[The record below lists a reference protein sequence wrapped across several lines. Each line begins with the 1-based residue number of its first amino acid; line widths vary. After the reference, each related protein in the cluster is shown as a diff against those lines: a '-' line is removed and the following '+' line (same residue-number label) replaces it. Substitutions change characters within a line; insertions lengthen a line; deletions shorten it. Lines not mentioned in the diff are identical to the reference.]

1 MSLWQMEMSGFEMET
16 PPPPR
21 HGSPGGP
28 GGSPGVPGS
37 LDSAFRHSPPGVRE
51 FRVSWHDQPVPEVTG
66 GIHEVPETPPPHQ
79 GGYGS
84 PSGSR
89 GVTPLADHE
98 SQAVAEEATLA
109 AMPGNTG
116 YVQTGSDVARME
128 RLAAGEARASKVKEK
143 RAPEAALKKLAD
155 AAEKR
160 KNDRKRDILKTGQR
174 QQLSNHKAG
183 KVSKRPAGKVC
194 KKTPEGEEEFQ
205 GSGDDFQASEVPS
218 TQSSSS
224 SCLPTAAGLSQI
236 TGKGKGRG
244 RGKGKG
250 KSQGVGKSKGKGEG
264 EGHGQDESNGRAEA
278 KAKAKATATG
288 CFFGHRPPKGAVALQ
303 AFNELVD
310 FYYTVQ
316 RQRLRLNF
324 TNEVT
329 KGRSFWD
336 EVHAAEDRP
345 AAIKA
350 WVAKHRIAPTKPAE
364 PQVADSGLVEPQG
377 PEVANQEEGKEE
389 GNDEVQ
395 QEEDDKCEEDAC
407 QAEEEAEQEGNAEG
421 EIEEEEEAWC
431 ETASAAEEEAALK
444 ILYPSENK
452 DDDEPGKDIS

>member
-66 GIHEVPETPPPHQ
+66 GIQEVPETPPPHQ
-79 GGYGS
+79 DGYGS

-160 KNDRKRDILKTGQR
+160 KNDRKRDILKVEQR

-224 SCLPTAAGLSQI
+224 SCLPTAAGLSQS
-236 TGKGKGRG
+236 TGKGKGREDQN
-244 RGKGKG
+244 RQQLL
-250 KSQGVGKSKGKGEG
+250 SQFALFKVELSVEVICFDSPTTWRPYQASSLAISMAMVCDVFEFWGSVG
-264 EGHGQDESNGRAEA
+264 
-278 KAKAKATATG
+278 
-288 CFFGHRPPKGAVALQ
+288 
-303 AFNELVD
+303 
-310 FYYTVQ
+310 
-316 RQRLRLNF
+316 
-324 TNEVT
+324 
-329 KGRSFWD
+329 
-336 EVHAAEDRP
+336 
-345 AAIKA
+345 
-350 WVAKHRIAPTKPAE
+350 
-364 PQVADSGLVEPQG
+364 
-377 PEVANQEEGKEE
+377 
-389 GNDEVQ
+389 
-395 QEEDDKCEEDAC
+395 
-407 QAEEEAEQEGNAEG
+407 
-421 EIEEEEEAWC
+421 
-431 ETASAAEEEAALK
+431 
-444 ILYPSENK
+444 
-452 DDDEPGKDIS
+452 